1 MGHGRRLAANLRLA
15 ASSFGEV
22 AQLLHPHCFLAQLG
36 FRGRTTAPLILKR
49 TLGPASPLRLLSGT
63 TGTVAN
69 VSPNPTS
76 RTTLTAIDRL
86 GHRRGAAVLT
96 AMVIVIAIICLA
108 GAWPLWPLLAIPAL
122 VAVPV
127 GGREALIGVSAAI
140 AIVLTLLAGQPGPD
154 GRELA
159 TGFVVL
165 VGLGFAGAML
175 SKERTR
181 EIERPASRGITDRL
195 TGLGSY
201 AYLREMLDLECRRA
215 DRHGRPLALAILDID
230 GMRSVNEREGH
241 DTGNR
246 LLAAIGDELF
256 RISRGTDILGRT
268 GSDELALIVPGGA
281 AEAVEA
287 AERLRTAIAD
297 VVLVGATG
305 REVRVTASG
314 GVAAHWKDA
323 TASDLIDR
331 AQEALRAAKRAGRD
345 QVHSIEGQ
353 PAADGAVAAA

>member
-1 MGHGRRLAANLRLA
+1 M
-15 ASSFGEV
+15 
-22 AQLLHPHCFLAQLG
+22 
-36 FRGRTTAPLILKR
+36 TPL
-49 TLGPASPLRLLSGT
+49 
-63 TGTVAN
+63 
-69 VSPNPTS
+69 
-76 RTTLTAIDRL
+76 DRI
-86 GHRRGAAVLT
+86 GQRRGAAVLT
-96 AMVIVIAIICLA
+96 AMVIVISIVCLA

-122 VAVPV
+122 VAVPM

-165 VGLGFAGAML
+165 VAVSLGGAFL

-181 EIERPASRGITDRL
+181 EVERPASRGITDRL

-201 AYLREMLDLECRRA
+201 AYLREMLDLECRRS
-215 DRHGRPLALAILDID
+215 DRHGRPLSLAILDID

-256 RISRGTDILGRT
+256 RVSRGTDILGRT
-268 GSDELALIVPGGA
+268 GSDELALIVPGGP
-281 AEAVEA
+281 AEAIDA
-287 AERLRTAIAD
+287 AERLRVAIAE

-305 REVRVTASG
+305 REVRVTASA
-314 GVAAHWKDA
+314 GVAAHWKEA
-323 TASDLIDR
+323 TATDLIDR
-331 AQEALRAAKRAGRD
+331 AQEALRNAKRAGRD
-345 QVHSIEGQ
+345 QVASVDGQ
-353 PAADGAVAAA
+353 QAADGVVHAA

>member
-1 MGHGRRLAANLRLA
+1 M
-15 ASSFGEV
+15 
-22 AQLLHPHCFLAQLG
+22 
-36 FRGRTTAPLILKR
+36 
-49 TLGPASPLRLLSGT
+49 
-63 TGTVAN
+63 
-69 VSPNPTS
+69 
-76 RTTLTAIDRL
+76 
-86 GHRRGAAVLT
+86 
-96 AMVIVIAIICLA
+96 
-108 GAWPLWPLLAIPAL
+108 
-122 VAVPV
+122 
-127 GGREALIGVSAAI
+127 
-140 AIVLTLLAGQPGPD
+140 
-154 GRELA
+154 
-159 TGFVVL
+159 
-165 VGLGFAGAML
+165 

-181 EIERPASRGITDRL
+181 EVERPASRGITDRL

-215 DRHGRPLALAILDID
+215 DRHGRPLAIAVLDID

-281 AEAVEA
+281 PEAAEA
-287 AERLRTAIAD
+287 AERLRAAIAE

-305 REVRVTASG
+305 REVRVTASA

-331 AQEALRAAKRAGRD
+331 AQEGLRAAKRAGRD
-345 QVHSIEGQ
+345 QVQSVDQ
-353 PAADGAVAAA
+353 PAAEGSVQAA